1 MSNLSPDLQT
11 LKLLSKKQSDSRQQG
26 RNPMTEES
34 YFVNKLISDLTPIV
48 YDSFYLWA
56 SEHFNNIN

>member
-48 YDSFYLWA
+48 YGSFYLWA